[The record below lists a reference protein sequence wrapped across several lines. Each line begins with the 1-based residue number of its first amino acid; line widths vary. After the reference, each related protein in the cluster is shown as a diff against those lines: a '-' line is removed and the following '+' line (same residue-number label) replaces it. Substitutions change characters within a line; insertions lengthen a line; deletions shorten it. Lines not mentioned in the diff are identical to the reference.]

1 MATKRKS
8 DRKKTDEDLGN
19 VGGGIFSN
27 LTGFLE
33 SMGDLAEA
41 RERISQRQAPNSN
54 GGSKERGTGENAMGD
69 NLFGRILSGLTD
81 IAEKLNE
88 LSEKGE
94 SLSKKGEF
102 TFPDKRG
109 EIKGVY
115 GFTLRTG
122 LGGKDDQIRVE
133 PFGNIRKD
141 EKTGQAIVYEIH
153 EPLVDVFEDEN
164 VTTLIAEMPGVGPE
178 DIRIEVRDDVLTV
191 FAQKGEKK
199 YRKEILLRHSLSMER
214 INVTCN
220 NGIVTIRCENA
231 GCGVP
236 DLAKQDGGDG
246 K

>member
-8 DRKKTDEDLGN
+8 DRKKTDEDIGN
-19 VGGGIFSN
+19 IGGGIFSS
-27 LTGFLE
+27 LTGFLG
-33 SMGDLAEA
+33 SLVDLAESG
-41 RERISQRQAPNSN
+41 ERISRRQSSNSDGEGK
-54 GGSKERGTGENAMGD
+54 GGGTEKKAAGENR
-69 NLFGRILSGLTD
+69 FSSILNGLTD

-102 TFPDKRG
+102 TFPDKG
-109 EIKGVY
+109 GGIKGVY
-115 GFTLRTG
+115 GFTLKTG
-122 LGGKDDQIRVE
+122 LGGRDDQIRVE

-141 EKTGQAIVYEIH
+141 KETGQAVVQEIN
-153 EPLVDVFEDEN
+153 EPPVDVFEDDG

-178 DIRIEVRDDVLTV
+178 DIRIEVRDDVLTI

-199 YRKEILLRHSLSMER
+199 YRKEILLRHNLSMER

-231 GCGVP
+231 
-236 DLAKQDGGDG
+236 
-246 K
+246 